1 MLNSYYIIS
10 ELNSKIKINLKKNSN
25 INVIFRSEQKDYN
38 NDTLKKIIKIN
49 IYNKVFVA
57 NKNNICHIKGLSG
70 IYLSAFNKKI
80 LTSNH
85 FTKKSIIGSAHSFK
99 EIREKIKSKC
109 SIIFLSPIFKTKTD
123 KLVTP
128 LGMIKFLLISK
139 HFRTTTLIPL
149 GGIQEPFR
157 LKNYGIKGFAGVSYF
172 NKSNNLKY

>member
-10 ELNSKIKINLKKNSN
+10 ELNSKIKTNLKKNSN

-38 NDTLKKIIKIN
+38 NNTLKKIIKIN

-85 FTKKSIIGSAHSFK
+85 FPKRSIIGSAHSLK

-109 SIIFLSPIFKTKTD
+109 NIIFLSPIFKTQKDTQI
-123 KLVTP
+123 KP
-128 LGMIKFLLISK
+128 LGIIKFLLISQ
-139 HFRTTTLIPL
+139 HFRATTLIPL
-149 GGIQEPFR
+149 GGIRKPSR
-157 LKNYGIKGFAGVSYF
+157 LKNYGIKGFAGVTYF
-172 NKSNNLKY
+172 NKI

>member
-10 ELNSKIKINLKKNSN
+10 ELNSKIKANLKKNSN

-38 NDTLKKIIKIN
+38 NNTLKKIIKTN

-70 IYLSAFNKKI
+70 IYLSAYNKKI

-85 FTKKSIIGSAHSFK
+85 FMKNSIIGSAHSFK

-109 SIIFLSPIFKTKTD
+109 SIIFISPILKTKTD
-123 KLVTP
+123 KLIDP
-128 LGMIKFLLISK
+128 IGIIRFLLISQ
-139 HFRTTTLIPL
+139 HFKAVTLIPL
-149 GGIQEPFR
+149 GGIRQPCK
-157 LKNYGIKGFAGVSYF
+157 LKNYGIKGFAGISYF
-172 NKSNNLKY
+172 NKI

>member
-10 ELNSKIKINLKKNSN
+10 ELNSKIKANLKKNSN

-38 NDTLKKIIKIN
+38 NNTLKKIIKTN

-70 IYLSAFNKKI
+70 IYLSAYNKKI

-85 FTKKSIIGSAHSFK
+85 FMKNSIIGSAHSFK

-109 SIIFLSPIFKTKTD
+109 SIIFISPILKTKTD
-123 KLVTP
+123 KFIDP
-128 LGMIKFLLISK
+128 IGIIRFLLISQ
-139 HFRTTTLIPL
+139 HFKAATLIPL
-149 GGIQEPFR
+149 GGIRQPCK
-157 LKNYGIKGFAGVSYF
+157 LKNYGIKGFAGISYF
-172 NKSNNLKY
+172 DKI